1 MVNKHKKTFS
11 TSVAIRQMQTKTVT
25 RYHYVPIRMVKKIVK
40 TPNSRE
46 DVEKMGYSYITIV
59 YINGKNFQT
68 FPPCLYQAKLYN
80 ATSFPKCFQMLA
92 NLPVI
97 SVSYLIAI
105 NRSLLALYQ
114 VYVVA
119 WMSPAFD
126 HIKKENDKL
135 KVQIVR
141 ENTFNISNF
150 YFYFFLKQAKGLKV
164 CVSKF
169 MLKP

>member
-1 MVNKHKKTFS
+1 
-11 TSVAIRQMQTKTVT
+11 
-25 RYHYVPIRMVKKIVK
+25 
-40 TPNSRE
+40 
-46 DVEKMGYSYITIV
+46 
-59 YINGKNFQT
+59 
-68 FPPCLYQAKLYN
+68 
-80 ATSFPKCFQMLA
+80 MLA

-126 HIKKENDKL
+126 HTKKENDKL